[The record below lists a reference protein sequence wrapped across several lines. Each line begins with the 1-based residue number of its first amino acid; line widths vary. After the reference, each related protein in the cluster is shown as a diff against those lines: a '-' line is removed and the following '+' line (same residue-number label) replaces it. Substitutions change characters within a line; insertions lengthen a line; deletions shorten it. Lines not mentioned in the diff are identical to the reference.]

1 MNVNLLIYPLH
12 AAVWVAFAAAG
23 WWGGRS
29 AHVNAARR
37 PPAPAVAVPVTAP
50 HSRAVVAIHFV
61 AFYVLYQGMGQ
72 GAIPNQMVHWLPGQE
87 LLGMLV
93 IAASGALMAWA
104 RMWFQ
109 SWRVRARLDA
119 GHQLATG
126 GPFAWIR
133 NPIYMGLNLLA
144 LGTALWLPNVLT
156 WVGVALMVL
165 GSDLRAR
172 TEEGL
177 LRGAFGEAYA
187 AYARRTARFVPGL
200 Y

>member
-1 MNVNLLIYPLH
+1 MNVDLLIYPLH
-12 AAVWVAFAAAG
+12 AAVWASFAAAG
-23 WWGGRS
+23 WWGGRNS
-29 AHVNAARR
+29 RVSGAAAA
-37 PPAPAVAVPVTAP
+37 PAPVAAAPVTAP
-50 HSRAVVAIHFV
+50 YSRAVVAIHFV
-61 AFYVLYQGMGQ
+61 AFFVLYQGIGQ
-72 GAIPNQMVHWLPGQE
+72 AAVANRVVGWLPGQRM
-87 LLGMLV
+87 LGALI

-109 SWRVRARLDA
+109 SWRVRARLDT

-144 LGTALWLPNVLT
+144 LGSAVWVPNVFT
-156 WVGVALMVL
+156 WVGFALMVV

-172 TEEGL
+172 TEARL
-177 LRGAFGEAYA
+177 LRDAFGDAYA
-187 AYARRTARFVPGL
+187 AYAQRTARFVPGV